1 MPTKDLIME
10 LRKWAELYPNE
21 EQGALM
27 TLAADRLELLD
38 ERVDIMAVEQGA
50 EAAAG
55 RMEMTPGAVVGQVV
69 EALGAVIHIGRGG
82 EIRIEVAK

>member
-10 LRKWAELYPNE
+10 LRKWAELYPGE

-38 ERVDIMAVEQGA
+38 ERVDIMAVEQDA
-50 EAAAG
+50 EAAAPE
-55 RMEMTPGAVVGQVV
+55 RV
-69 EALGAVIHIGRGG
+69 EALPGAVIHIGRGG
-82 EIRIEVAK
+82 EIRIEVTK